1 MRHRPT
7 IVSSVFLLLMA
18 IGQATLA
25 QPLLQGFLCCNMR
38 SDGSWISDINYIGS
52 GKQIVP
58 AGTPVKVAGYGRHRV
73 LVEMDGRKL
82 AIGNDYSRAIPLEDF
97 AKRYVVAEDPTLA
110 LNKFSPKVRDAI
122 KAMRITRG
130 MTRQQVL
137 MAVGYPIVSEN
148 PELDSTLWRYWT
160 SRSEEYQV
168 FWSEDRRVDKIFGAP
183 TTRAQVVME

>member
-7 IVSSVFLLLMA
+7 IASSVFLLLIG
-18 IGQATLA
+18 IGQAALG

-58 AGTPVKVAGYGRHRV
+58 AGTPVKVTGYGRHRV
-73 LVEMDGRKL
+73 LVEMDGKKL
-82 AIGNDYSRAIPLEDF
+82 AIGNDYSRSVALEDF
-97 AKRYVVAEDPTLA
+97 AKRYVLAEDPTLA
-110 LNKFSPKVRDAI
+110 LDKFSPKAREAI
-122 KAMRITRG
+122 KAVRITRG

-137 MAVGYPIVSEN
+137 MAVGYPIASEN

-168 FWSEDRRVDKIFGAP
+168 FWSEDRRVDRIFGAP

>member
-1 MRHRPT
+1 MRRTAT
-7 IVSSVFLLLMA
+7 IIASLALLLTVLSPVA
-18 IGQATLA
+18 RAQA
-25 QPLLQGFLCCNMR
+25 LLQGYLCCNMR

-52 GKQIVP
+52 GKQVIAV
-58 AGTPVKVAGYGRHRV
+58 GTPVKVTGYGRQRV
-73 LVEMDGRKL
+73 LIEVEGKKL
-82 AIGNDYSRAIPLEDF
+82 ALGNDYSRSVALEDF
-97 AKRYVVAEDPTLA
+97 ARRYIVADDPTAA
-110 LNKFSPKVRDAI
+110 LDKAAPKIREAI

-148 PELDSTLWRYWT
+148 PELDSTLWRYWI

-183 TTRAQVVME
+183 NTRAQIVLD